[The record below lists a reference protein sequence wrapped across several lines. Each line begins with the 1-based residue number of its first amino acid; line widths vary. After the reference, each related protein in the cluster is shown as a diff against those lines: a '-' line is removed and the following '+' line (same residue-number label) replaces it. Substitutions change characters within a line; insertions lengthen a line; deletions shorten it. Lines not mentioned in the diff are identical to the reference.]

1 MKIFYPT
8 SFECPYSIINSNE
21 LVRGNDS
28 AHCPKCIFN
37 IQRLNSIS
45 IHGIKELRR
54 IKSREKKIII
64 VLNNLLCINHYR
76 YSSFEHLY
84 GIKEGRG
91 GGVHKLK
98 YRKPIIIKKD
108 AIKTKEIRDNYLK
121 EHSREL
127 IESCQN
133 NHIKPKTSLY
143 PNSSWIKLKEQYP
156 REFKKFQECIDY
168 NSVHEEN
175 INDRSQIVTQD

>member
-8 SFECPYSIINSNE
+8 SFECPYSIINSNV
-21 LVRGNDS
+21 LVKGNDNIYF
-28 AHCPKCIFN
+28 PKCIFN

-45 IHGIKELRR
+45 IHGCKELRR
-54 IKSREKKIII
+54 LRLKEKIRIIMPK
-64 VLNNLLCINHYR
+64 NLLCINHYR

-98 YRKPIIIKKD
+98 YRKPIIIKED
-108 AIKTKEIRDNYLK
+108 DIKKGDIKDNYLK

-127 IESCQN
+127 IEYCKEN
-133 NHIKPKTSLY
+133 YIKPKIELY
-143 PNSSWIKLKEQYP
+143 PNSSWMKLKEQYP
-156 REFKKFQECIDY
+156 REFKKFKEYDILNRKQIYEI
-168 NSVHEEN
+168 NSF
-175 INDRSQIVTQD
+175 INRIG